1 VKWGS
6 IRPGMLMAVPPS
18 DMDDEYSGRTY
29 LVLSVEG
36 GLEGGYVLVT
46 VLLSTGTIT
55 EWTGRRDEEYY
66 EDLLVTGARAK
77 KTGD

>member
-1 VKWGS
+1 MKWGS

-29 LVLSVEG
+29 LVLSADVGPEG
-36 GLEGGYVLVT
+36 DYVLVK

-55 EWTGRRDEEYY
+55 EWTGRSDEEYY
-66 EDLLVTGARAK
+66 EDVLVTEARVK
-77 KTGD
+77 NPGE